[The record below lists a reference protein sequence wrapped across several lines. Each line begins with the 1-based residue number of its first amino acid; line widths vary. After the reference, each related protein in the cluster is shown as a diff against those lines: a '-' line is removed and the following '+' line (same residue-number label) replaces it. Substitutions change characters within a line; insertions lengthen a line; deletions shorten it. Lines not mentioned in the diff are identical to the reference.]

1 MASLKNNIDS
11 TTAHTE
17 SLIKDYLKLFSI
29 AQSQKV
35 ALLLG
40 ILSTVFILSTLLLII
55 VVFCSFAL
63 ASYLNDI
70 LAGSYWG
77 FWIVA
82 AFYLLVIV
90 LIVVRIMVSKTPL
103 MANLFARFV
112 ISVLDID
119 IDHEK
124 SIKGLKLENKKV
136 KEKIESDKTL
146 IKSDFEIL
154 RYSLLG
160 SLLQGFLGLFKTAK
174 KPDKKPAKK
183 PAKGRKKAAAP
194 GSVKQKKEADKEE

>member
-1 MASLKNNIDS
+1 MASLKTNIDN
-11 TTAHTE
+11 TKEHTE

-29 AQSQKV
+29 AQSQKL

-40 ILSTVFILSTLLLII
+40 ILSTVFILSTLLLI
-55 VVFCSFAL
+55 VVIFCSFAL
-63 ASYLNDI
+63 AAYLNDI
-70 LAGSYWG
+70 LPGSYWG

-82 AFYLLVIV
+82 GFYLLLIV
-90 LIVVRIMVSKTPL
+90 LIVVKILVSNTPL
-103 MANLFARFV
+103 LANLFARFV

-124 SIKGLKLENKKV
+124 NIKGLKLENKKV
-136 KEKIESDKTL
+136 KEKIETNKTL

-160 SLLQGFLGLFKTAK
+160 SLLQGILGLFK
-174 KPDKKPAKK
+174 PAKK
-183 PAKGRKKAAAP
+183 KAKGRKKAAGTTSAKRGKKP
-194 GSVKQKKEADKEE
+194 DKKE